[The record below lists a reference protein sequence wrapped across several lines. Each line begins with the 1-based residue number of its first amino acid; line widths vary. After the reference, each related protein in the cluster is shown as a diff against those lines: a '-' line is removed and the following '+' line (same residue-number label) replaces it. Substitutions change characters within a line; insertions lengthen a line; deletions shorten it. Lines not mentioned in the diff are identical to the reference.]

1 MITYILKSSLC
12 LALLLIFYHLF
23 LEKEKM
29 HRFNRFFLL
38 VSILFSFLA
47 PLYIIY
53 IKSIT
58 RITPSLSNNFII
70 TTIENQSSN
79 EGLTYINY
87 ITIFYGIITSLFF
100 VRFIKNLTK
109 IINNIRKNEKIK
121 IKNAT
126 IVLVDEPIPTHT
138 FLKYIF
144 INKQDYNSDKIAPQ
158 LLTHELTHVYQK
170 HTLDILLT
178 EFLQSLFWINPVYYF
193 LKKAIKLNHEFLAD
207 INVIQ
212 SHKNIKEYQ
221 YLLLNKTVRNSNYY
235 LASNLNYSLT
245 KKRLLMMTNQSSKRQ
260 ILIKQLV
267 TLPFIGLLLFLFANR
282 IEAQEKNNVPKSSVD
297 GNTKTETGF
306 YSENENTLYYVKDK
320 NNTNYYN
327 RFGQKVTKEGKIISP
342 EQTPSNEVIP
352 DQNIAKVYKDGK
364 IVSEFKKTNSPI
376 VKKGQVSNIPPPPP
390 SHVNHLK
397 HVQKKDSI
405 GFPVVK
411 KGQVSNIPPPPP
423 PVDLLKYAQEQ
434 NSTGFYIK
442 AKNIQ
447 ANKTISSL
455 KKKKGVNVSTVNVK
469 GEKIIKLSFNEK
481 SNENLLSKFKD
492 ENIQFYLDGKLT
504 RREDINNI
512 NTNDIERIDVKKN
525 KDGSGRIYI
534 TSKKK

>member
-38 VSILFSFLA
+38 ISILFSFLA
-47 PLYIIY
+47 PLYIIH

-58 RITPSLSNNFII
+58 RTTPSLSNNFII
-70 TTIENQSSN
+70 TTIKNQSSN
-79 EGLTYINY
+79 EGLTHINN
-87 ITIFYGIITSLFF
+87 IAIFYGIITSLFF

-193 LKKAIKLNHEFLAD
+193 LKRAIKLNHEFLAD
-207 INVIQ
+207 IGVIET
-212 SHKNIKEYQ
+212 HKNIKEYQ
-221 YLLLNKTVRNSNYY
+221 YLLLHKTVRNSNYY

-282 IEAQEKNNVPKSSVD
+282 IEAQEKNNALKSSVD
-297 GNTKTETGF
+297 ENKKTETGF

-320 NNTNYYN
+320 NNTSYYN
-327 RFGQKVTKEGKIISP
+327 RWGQKVTKNGNIIRQ
-342 EQTPSNEVIP
+342 EQTPSNKVMKN
-352 DQNIAKVYKDGK
+352 QNITKVYKDDK
-364 IVSEFKKTNSPI
+364 IVSEFKQNTFPN
-376 VKKGQVSNIPPPPP
+376 VKKGQISNIPPPPNKSKKNNFSTVKNGQISSP
-390 SHVNHLK
+390 SSPPLTPLK
-397 HVQKKDSI
+397 YIKENRDAIFYFNSRKVSYDKIRSLVKNKKNINVLTQKKDDETI
-405 GFPVVK
+405 IRFTLK
-411 KGQVSNIPPPPP
+411 QKSN
-423 PVDLLKYAQEQ
+423 
-434 NSTGFYIK
+434 
-442 AKNIQ
+442 KNIF
-447 ANKTISSL
+447 
-455 KKKKGVNVSTVNVK
+455 ST
-469 GEKIIKLSFNEK
+469 
-481 SNENLLSKFKD
+481 FKD
-492 ENIQFYLDGKLT
+492 ENIKFYLDGKLIK
-504 RREDINNI
+504 RENLNNI
-512 NTNDIERIDVKKN
+512 DVDKIERIDVRKGKN
-525 KDGSGRIYI
+525 ESGRIYI
-534 TSKKK
+534 YSKK

>member
-70 TTIENQSSN
+70 TTIENKNSN

-87 ITIFYGIITSLFF
+87 IAIFYGIITSLFF
-100 VRFIKNLTK
+100 VRFIKNLMK

-126 IVLVDEPIPTHT
+126 IVLVEEPIPTHT

-282 IEAQEKNNVPKSSVD
+282 IEAQEKNNALKSSVD
-297 GNTKTETGF
+297 ENKKTETGF

-320 NNTNYYN
+320 NNTSYYN

-342 EQTPSNEVIP
+342 EQTPSNEIIP
-352 DQNIAKVYKDGK
+352 DQNIAKVYKDGE
-364 IVSEFKKTNSPI
+364 IVSEFKKTNFPI
-376 VKKGQVSNIPPPPP
+376 VKKGQVSNIPPPPT
-390 SHVNHLK
+390 
-397 HVQKKDSI
+397 
-405 GFPVVK
+405 
-411 KGQVSNIPPPPP
+411 
-423 PVDLLKYAQEQ
+423 PVDLLKYAQKQ
-434 NSTGFYIK
+434 NSIGFYMK
-442 AKNIQ
+442 AKDLP
-447 ANKTISSL
+447 KDKISSL
-455 KKKKGVNVSTVNVK
+455 EKKKGVNVSTANVK

-481 SNENLLSKFKD
+481 SNGNLLSKFKD

-504 RREDINNI
+504 KREDLNNI

-525 KDGSGRIYI
+525 KDASGRIYI